1 MRPRRFG
8 HPAHGRHLRAH
19 FRGAPLHRRIF
30 RSFGLAILL
39 TVAAAGFVS
48 HLVGPHGPARLLA
61 LTAAGAV
68 LWVVS
73 LGVARR
79 LALPLHEL
87 TLVAREIGEG
97 NLKSRARLRWREPGE
112 VGVLAEAI
120 NEMASRIEKQLGDQ
134 RELVAAVSH
143 EIRAPLS
150 RLRVLT
156 ELLRARDVD
165 PLTLSKLDREL
176 VEIDSL
182 VGDLLASSRLEFSLL
197 TFHRLDARE
206 IATEALDRAGFG
218 PAQLDVRTDDTLFDG
233 DPTLLA
239 RALANLLD
247 NAARHGGG
255 ATNLVVRN
263 AAAGTSR
270 GLVAESPDGE
280 NATGT
285 GDAIVFEVED
295 HGPGIPEAALP
306 RLFEPFQRGQAER
319 RGSTSLGLGLALVR
333 RIADAHGGLAWAEN
347 RAEGGARVAIRI
359 RRRHAGPSS

>member
-1 MRPRRFG
+1 MRPRRYGHHAHGG

-30 RSFGLAILL
+30 RWFGLAILL
-39 TVAAAGFVS
+39 TVSAAGLVS

-61 LTAAGAV
+61 LAAAGAM
-68 LWVVS
+68 LWLVS
-73 LGVARR
+73 LAVARR
-79 LALPLHEL
+79 LGLPLQAL

-97 NLKSRARLRWREPGE
+97 NLKSRARLRWHEPGE
-112 VGVLAEAI
+112 VGALAEAI
-120 NEMASRIEKQLGDQ
+120 NEMAGRIEKQLGDQ

-165 PLTLSKLDREL
+165 AATLAKLDREIM
-176 VEIDSL
+176 EIDSL

-206 IATEALDRAGFG
+206 IATEALDRAGLEQ
-218 PAQLDVRTDDTLFDG
+218 AKLEVRTADTAFDG

-255 ATNLVVRN
+255 ATALVVRDDGQGGN
-263 AAAGTSR
+263 ARPHADS
-270 GLVAESPDGE
+270 L
-280 NATGT
+280 
-285 GDAIVFEVED
+285 VFEVED
-295 HGPGIPEAALP
+295 HGPGIQKAQLP
-306 RLFEPFQRGQAER
+306 RLFEAFQRGQEER

-359 RRRHAGPSS
+359 RRRSGPSL